1 MSMILPA
8 LRMTQRET
16 LSIQQELTP
25 IIEQW
30 LSDWCAVTPKFSIKT
45 IDLSSQRSG
54 MDYWGS
60 EAFWLATYAEEKWAS
75 LLHSVLFEKQ
85 PTSSQM
91 HPTALAVIKEAK
103 LALLRNVLNISQI
116 NPLAA
121 VTSQL
126 KGMTVSIELAINYMQ
141 VNILLSP
148 AVVMDILETNCYAKP
163 QKQWQGLTNALAHE
177 QQSFEAV
184 IGEAELPL
192 QAFVELNAGD
202 VITLDLNRDAVL
214 RNHQKPF
221 ATIIPCRSK
230 QQTAVLI
237 KAFKK

>member
-16 LSIQQELTP
+16 ISIQQELTP

-30 LSDWCAVTPKFSIKT
+30 LTDWCVVAPKYSIKT
-45 IDLSSQRSG
+45 IDLNSKLSG
-54 MDYWGS
+54 MDYWGA
-60 EAFWLATYAEEKWAS
+60 EVFWLASDAEEKWAS
-75 LLHSVLFEKQ
+75 LLHSVLFEKHA
-85 PTSSQM
+85 TSAQM
-91 HPTALAVIKEAK
+91 HPTALAVIKKSK
-103 LALLRNVLNISQI
+103 LALLRNLLNVNHI
-116 NPLAA
+116 NRLPI
-121 VTSQL
+121 TPSPL
-126 KGMTVSIELAINYMQ
+126 KGMTVFIELAINQTQ

-148 AVVMDILETNCYAKP
+148 AVVMDILENSCYVKP
-163 QKQWQGLTNALAHE
+163 QKQWQRLSDALAQE
-177 QQSFEAV
+177 QHSFEAV

-192 QAFVELNAGD
+192 QAFVELTTGD

-221 ATIIPCRSK
+221 ATIIPCRSTQK
-230 QQTAVLI
+230 TAVLI